1 VLLEAA
7 REVFSEQGFEG
18 ATVRTIA
25 ARAGVNASMVNHWFG
40 SKQGLVAAT
49 IDDLFDVTDVVNGV
63 LAGDPVTLA
72 QQLVRT
78 FVTKW
83 DAHGAQFAAMVRS
96 VSSQE
101 IATTMLRDFLTTRA
115 FRQVARN
122 ISPDQAEFRASLCAT
137 QIIGMGM
144 MRYVLQL
151 EPLVTA
157 SVDKVV
163 TAIAPTVER
172 YLTGDLD

>member
-1 VLLEAA
+1 MLLEAA

-25 ARAGVNASMVNHWFG
+25 ARAGVNASLVNHWFG
-40 SKQGLVAAT
+40 GKQGLFAAT
-49 IDDLFDVTDVVNGV
+49 IDDLFDVTNVVNGV
-63 LAGDPVTLA
+63 PTGDPVTLA
-72 QQLVRT
+72 QQLVRA

-83 DAHGAQFAAMVRS
+83 DAHGARFAAMVRS
-96 VSSQE
+96 ISSQK
-101 IATTMLRDFLTTRA
+101 IAATMLSDFLTTRV
-115 FRQVARN
+115 FRRVARD
-122 ISPDQAEFRASLCAT
+122 IAPDQAEFRASLCAT
-137 QIIGMGM
+137 QIIGLGI
-144 MRYVLQL
+144 MRYVLRL

-172 YLTGDLD
+172 YLIGDLD